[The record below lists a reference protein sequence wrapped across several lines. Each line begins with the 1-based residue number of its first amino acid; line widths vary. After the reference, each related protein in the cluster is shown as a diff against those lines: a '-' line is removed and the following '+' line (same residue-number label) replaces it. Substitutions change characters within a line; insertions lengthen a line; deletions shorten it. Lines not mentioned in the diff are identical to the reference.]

1 MTPMSDF
8 RKMSLLPDIQSVFRS
23 QSDTSYESLASVM
36 TDNRGRRHSEWPNK
50 EDRKMVLR
58 PLQLNEGDHKDYNGL
73 LYRRLSRASPKIQ
86 PISQPVMTISEPKN
100 GVSRSYS
107 VKSVKKMAERQRH
120 RGSSIPSEG
129 SHCGVKVKE
138 RTVSNRSLPL
148 PGDESEYF
156 RLRNF
161 SVTSKGVINRG
172 DSFRSRSNSNV
183 PGLGEEEEEGT
194 ANLQVTTD
202 QLTEPSPLR
211 DEETSVE
218 IQKKAYKV
226 LLVGASGVGKSA
238 MWKQFLTSEYIC
250 DDDFT
255 IDREIDKMITV
266 ILNNEESQMEFEEE
280 TLQDENAYS
289 PKPDAQEHDAYVI
302 VYSVSD
308 RKSFSQA
315 RHLLSQLERHI
326 DSKAVILVANKTDLA
341 RLRVVSTEEG
351 KSLAK
356 DRGCKFIETSVA
368 INHQVDELL
377 VGTLSQIRIKAKVA
391 DKLKKKR
398 DSHGRRSS
406 IYSSGIKASGVL
418 KRILRKACMKSKSC
432 DNLHVL

>member
-8 RKMSLLPDIQSVFRS
+8 RKMSLMPDFHNVIRS

-36 TDNRGRRHSEWPNK
+36 KDKHGRRYSEWPVK

-58 PLQLNEGDHKDYNGL
+58 PLQLNDSDPKDCNAL
-73 LYRRLSRASPKIQ
+73 LYRRLSRVSPKVQ
-86 PISQPVMTISEPKN
+86 PTSQSIKTMSDSRE

-107 VKSVKKMAERQRH
+107 VKSVKKYAERQRH
-120 RGSSIPSEG
+120 RGSSIPSEAHHYG
-129 SHCGVKVKE
+129 TKVKE

-148 PGDESEYF
+148 PGDESDYF

-183 PGLGEEEEEGT
+183 PGLSEAEEAATSPIPE
-194 ANLQVTTD
+194 TTE
-202 QLTEPSPLR
+202 QPSPLR
-211 DEETSVE
+211 DEEKDTSF
-218 IQKKAYKV
+218 QKKSYRV
-226 LLVGASGVGKSA
+226 LLVGVSGVGKSS
-238 MWKQFLTSEYIC
+238 MWKQFLTSDYIC

-255 IDREIDKMITV
+255 VDREIDNMITV
-266 ILNNEESQMEFEEE
+266 NLNNEESQMEFDEE
-280 TLQDENAYS
+280 TLQDENAYTVRTDS
-289 PKPDAQEHDAYVI
+289 VEHDAFVI
-302 VYSVSD
+302 IYSVSD

-315 RHLLSQLERHI
+315 RHLLSQMERHI
-326 DSKAVILVANKTDLA
+326 DTKAVILVGNKTDLA

-391 DKLKKKR
+391 EKLRKKR

-406 IYSSGIKASGVL
+406 IYTGGLKASGVL
-418 KRILRKACMKSKSC
+418 KKILRKACMKSKSC

>member
-1 MTPMSDF
+1 MTPMSDY
-8 RKMSLLPDIQSVFRS
+8 RKMSLMPDVHNVIRS

-36 TDNRGRRHSEWPNK
+36 KDKRGRRYSEWPAK

-58 PLQLNEGDHKDYNGL
+58 PLQLNDSDPKDCNGL
-73 LYRRLSRASPKIQ
+73 LYRRLSRASPKVQ
-86 PISQPVMTISEPKN
+86 PTSQSIKTMSDSRE

-107 VKSVKKMAERQRH
+107 VKSVKKYAERQRH
-120 RGSSIPSEG
+120 RGSSIPSEAN
-129 SHCGVKVKE
+129 HCGTKVKE

-148 PGDESEYF
+148 PGDESDYF

-183 PGLGEEEEEGT
+183 PGLAETEEAASPIPE
-194 ANLQVTTD
+194 TTE
-202 QLTEPSPLR
+202 QPSPLR
-211 DEETSVE
+211 NEEKDTSF
-218 IQKKAYKV
+218 QKKLYRV
-226 LLVGASGVGKSA
+226 LLVGASGVGKSS
-238 MWKQFLTSEYIC
+238 MWKQFLTSDYIC

-266 ILNNEESQMEFEEE
+266 NLNNEESQMEFDEE
-280 TLQDENAYS
+280 TLQDENAYTLKTDS
-289 PKPDAQEHDAYVI
+289 VEHDAFVI
-302 VYSVSD
+302 IYSVSD
-308 RKSFSQA
+308 RKSYSQA

-326 DSKAVILVANKTDLA
+326 DSKAVILVGNKTDLA

-356 DRGCKFIETSVA
+356 DKGCKFIETSVA

-391 DKLKKKR
+391 EKLRKKR

-406 IYSSGIKASGVL
+406 IYSGGFKASGVL
-418 KRILRKACMKSKSC
+418 KKILRKACMKSKSC

>member
-8 RKMSLLPDIQSVFRS
+8 RKMSLMPDIQSVFRS
-23 QSDTSYESLASVM
+23 RSDTSYESLASTM
-36 TDNRGRRHSEWPNK
+36 LDRRGRRYSEWPTK
-50 EDRKMVLR
+50 DDRKMVLR
-58 PLQLNEGDHKDYNGL
+58 PLQLNEGDQKEYSNGL
-73 LYRRLSRASPKIQ
+73 LYRRLSRASPRIQ
-86 PISQPVMTISEPKN
+86 PTSQSMVTDSRE

-107 VKSVKKMAERQRH
+107 VKSVKKFSERQRH

-129 SHCGVKVKE
+129 HQYGVKVKE

-183 PGLGEEEEEGT
+183 PGLEESEEATSSVPE
-194 ANLQVTTD
+194 TTD
-202 QLTEPSPLR
+202 QPSPLR
-211 DEETSVE
+211 EEEKDVMS
-218 IQKKAYKV
+218 QKKTYKV
-226 LLVGASGVGKSA
+226 LLVGASGVGKSS

-250 DDDFT
+250 DDDFAV
-255 IDREIDKMITV
+255 DREIDKMITV

-280 TLQDENAYS
+280 TLHGENALS
-289 PKPDAQEHDAYVI
+289 KPDSTEPDAFVI
-302 VYSVSD
+302 VYSVTD

-315 RHLLSQLERHI
+315 RHVLTQVERYL

-406 IYSSGIKASGVL
+406 IYTGGLKASGVL
-418 KRILRKACMKSKSC
+418 KKILRKACMKSKSC

>member
-1 MTPMSDF
+1 MTPVSDL
-8 RKMSLLPDIQSVFRS
+8 RKMSLMPDIQSVFRS
-23 QSDTSYESLASVM
+23 RSDTSYESLASVM
-36 TDNRGRRHSEWPNK
+36 VDRRGRRYSEWPVK
-50 EDRKMVLR
+50 DDRKMVLR
-58 PLQLNEGDHKDYNGL
+58 PLQLNEGDQKDYSNGL

-86 PISQPVMTISEPKN
+86 PISQSMVTDSRE

-107 VKSVKKMAERQRH
+107 VKSVKKFSDRQRH
-120 RGSSIPSEG
+120 RGSSIPSDG
-129 SHCGVKVKE
+129 NHYGVKVKE

-148 PGDESEYF
+148 PGDESDYF

-183 PGLGEEEEEGT
+183 PGLEENEEATSSVPE
-194 ANLQVTTD
+194 TTG
-202 QLTEPSPLR
+202 QPSPLR
-211 DEETSVE
+211 EDEKDVMS
-218 IQKKAYKV
+218 QKKTYKV
-226 LLVGASGVGKSA
+226 LLLGASGVGKSS

-250 DDDFT
+250 DDDFVV
-255 IDREIDKMITV
+255 DREIDKMITV

-280 TLQDENAYS
+280 TLHGENAS
-289 PKPDAQEHDAYVI
+289 LSKPDSAELDAFVI
-302 VYSVSD
+302 VYSVTD

-315 RHLLSQLERHI
+315 RHVLSQVERYL

-368 INHQVDELL
+368 INHQIDELL

-406 IYSSGIKASGVL
+406 IYTGGLKASGVL
-418 KRILRKACMKSKSC
+418 KKILRKACIKSKSC

>member
-1 MTPMSDF
+1 MTPVSDF
-8 RKMSLLPDIQSVFRS
+8 RKMSLIPDIQSVFRS
-23 QSDTSYESLASVM
+23 RSDTSYESLASVM
-36 TDNRGRRHSEWPNK
+36 VDRRGRRYSEWPTK
-50 EDRKMVLR
+50 DDRKMVLR
-58 PLQLNEGDHKDYNGL
+58 PLQLNEGDQKDYSNGL

-86 PISQPVMTISEPKN
+86 PISQSMVTDSRE

-107 VKSVKKMAERQRH
+107 VKSVKKFSDRQRH
-120 RGSSIPSEG
+120 RGSSIPSDG
-129 SHCGVKVKE
+129 NHYGVKVKE

-148 PGDESEYF
+148 PGDESDYF

-183 PGLGEEEEEGT
+183 PGLVENEEAASSVPE
-194 ANLQVTTD
+194 TTG
-202 QLTEPSPLR
+202 QPSPLR
-211 DEETSVE
+211 EDEKDVMP
-218 IQKKAYKV
+218 QKKTYKV
-226 LLVGASGVGKSA
+226 LLVGASGVGKSS

-250 DDDFT
+250 DDDFVV
-255 IDREIDKMITV
+255 DREIDKMITV

-280 TLQDENAYS
+280 TLHGENALS
-289 PKPDAQEHDAYVI
+289 KPDSTEPDAFVI
-302 VYSVSD
+302 VYSATD

-315 RHLLSQLERHI
+315 RHVLSQVERYL

-368 INHQVDELL
+368 INHQIDELL

-406 IYSSGIKASGVL
+406 IYTGGLKASGVL
-418 KRILRKACMKSKSC
+418 KKILRKACMKSKSC